1 MEAEHGQGAMMS
13 SGQLPV
19 GFRFMPTD
27 KELITHYLMNKVFHR
42 PVPAAEAIQDIDATQ
57 FYSTHPKNLGNNFLP
72 CEVVIIYIYIYMR
85 FMSYMILYGYV
96 CMYVFVS
103 GKPWLAGRKTVS
115 W

>member
-27 KELITHYLMNKVFHR
+27 KELVTHYLMNKVFHR

-72 CEVVIIYIYIYMR
+72 C
-85 FMSYMILYGYV
+85 YMILYRYV

-103 GKPWLAGRKTVS
+103 GKP
-115 W
+115 